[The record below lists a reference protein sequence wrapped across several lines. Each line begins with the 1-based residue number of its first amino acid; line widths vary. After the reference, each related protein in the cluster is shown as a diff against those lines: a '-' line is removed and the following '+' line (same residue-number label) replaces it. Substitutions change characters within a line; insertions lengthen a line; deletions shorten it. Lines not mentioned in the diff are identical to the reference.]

1 MASHFSFMAVLILFS
16 LIFSVFHLPQGAPD
30 WLGYWRPQWIL
41 LALILWVQC
50 IPAYRGG
57 LFEILFTKSATDDGT
72 TARRVLVVVW
82 LLGFYLDTLLGD
94 PLGFNGAICAAIA
107 FYLLR
112 FRERLQM
119 QTLLQQMIMV
129 FIMVFLAELLR
140 AYVRNSVTGQP
151 WSLQPL
157 ALAGSSMLFWPLYVL
172 AAEKLLGG
180 QRRA

>member
-1 MASHFSFMAVLILFS
+1 MVSNGLFMAVLIS
-16 LIFSVFHLPQGAPD
+16 LSLVLSVFHLPQTAPD

-41 LALILWVQC
+41 LALILWVQR
-50 IPAYRGG
+50 IPTYHGG
-57 LFEILFTKSATDDGT
+57 LFTLLFTKSASDDGT

-82 LLGFYLDTLLGD
+82 LFGFYLDTVLGD
-94 PLGFNGAICAAIA
+94 PFGLNGAICAAIA

-129 FIMVFLAELLR
+129 FMMVFLAELLR
-140 AYVRNSVTGQP
+140 AYVRNTVTGQP

-157 ALAGSSMLFWPLYVL
+157 ALAVSSMLFWPLYVL

>member
-1 MASHFSFMAVLILFS
+1 MNPISLVVLT
-16 LIFSVFHLPQGAPD
+16 V
-30 WLGYWRPQWIL
+30 
-41 LALILWVQC
+41 C
-50 IPAYRGG
+50 I
-57 LFEILFTKSATDDGT
+57 E
-72 TARRVLVVVW
+72 VLVVVW

-94 PLGFNGAICAAIA
+94 PFGLNGAICAVIG

-129 FIMVFLAELLR
+129 FMMIFLAELLR
-140 AYVRNSVTGQP
+140 AYIRNTVTGQP

-157 ALAGSSMLFWPLYVL
+157 TLAGSSMLFWPLYVL
-172 AAEKLLGG
+172 AAEKLLGR